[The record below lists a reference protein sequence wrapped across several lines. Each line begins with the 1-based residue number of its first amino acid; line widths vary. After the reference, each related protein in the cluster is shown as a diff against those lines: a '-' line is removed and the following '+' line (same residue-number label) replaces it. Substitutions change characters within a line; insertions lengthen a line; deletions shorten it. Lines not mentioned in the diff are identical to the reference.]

1 MKSRFAAFGA
11 LFVLAS
17 PAFAED
23 LKIGEF
29 VFDAKEPWVSQQP
42 ANAMRAAELKFDAA
56 GDVDPVAI
64 FFTFGPGQGGD
75 AQSNIDR
82 WKGMFQGGAP
92 AEERIELAK
101 GTIMVVLTGTF
112 LDGPPFGGAKTPREG
127 YRMLAAFLPSAQGAV
142 YVRLTGPQAAVDEAR
157 PAFDALIK
165 SALE

>member
-1 MKSRFAAFGA
+1 MKSRFAAAGA
-11 LFVLAS
+11 LFLLVT
-17 PAFAED
+17 PVFADD

-29 VFDAKEPWVSQQP
+29 VFDAKAPWVSQQP

-75 AQSNIDR
+75 AQGNIDR
-82 WKGMFQGGAP
+82 WKGMFQGGP
-92 AEERIELAK
+92 SAEERVELAK
-101 GTIMVVLTGTF
+101 GTILVVLSGTF

-127 YRMLAAFLPSAQGAV
+127 YRMLAAFLPSEQGAV

-157 PAFDALIK
+157 SAFESLIK
-165 SALE
+165 SALD